1 MKKALALLLCLL
13 LACGCCLP
21 ALAADG
27 AGQSG
32 MTLSTVVPDTHTVQV
47 TYNRGGYVMVNGA
60 LCEDG
65 CTLTVPR
72 HSQLELSLI
81 TQKGYRVESV
91 LVNGVDVTASVVN
104 GSYTIPSVSRDIEI
118 AVTFRARSAGEEVS
132 AVDVAGIR
140 RMISFP
146 VRK

>member
-1 MKKALALLLCLL
+1 
-13 LACGCCLP
+13 
-21 ALAADG
+21 
-27 AGQSG
+27 
-32 MTLSTVVPDTHTVQV
+32 
-47 TYNRGGYVMVNGA
+47 MVNGA

-132 AVDVAGIR
+132 AVDVAGKVYQEDDLLR
-140 RMISFP
+140 CE
-146 VRK
+146 

>member
-1 MKKALALLLCLL
+1 M
-13 LACGCCLP
+13 
-21 ALAADG
+21 
-27 AGQSG
+27 
-32 MTLSTVVPDTHTVQV
+32 H
-47 TYNRGGYVMVNGA
+47 
-60 LCEDG
+60 
-65 CTLTVPR
+65 LTVPR

-132 AVDVAGIR
+132 AVDVAGKVYQEDDLL
-140 RMISFP
+140 P
-146 VRK
+146 GAE